1 MSQKPPSRK
10 IKNLEQLFKALAHK
24 NRLAIV
30 SYLKDYKH
38 ASVGSISEAVG
49 TTLHNTSKHLIILEK
64 AGIVT
69 HIEDST
75 YRMYWLVKHHES
87 IINYI
92 VGKL

>member
-1 MSQKPPSRK
+1 MHNKLPTRK
-10 IKNLEQLFKALAHK
+10 IKNLEQLFKALSHK
-24 NRLAIV
+24 NRLAII
-30 SYLKDYKH
+30 SYLKDYQH
-38 ASVGSISEAVG
+38 ASVGSISESVG

-69 HIEDST
+69 HIEDGT
-75 YRMYWLVKHHES
+75 YRMYWLVKHNET